1 MEIPAVVT
9 MIGSG
14 GIGAALLALA
24 REVIKRRVP
33 DLETTEAR
41 DTKRIEQRE
50 ANLDAA
56 YKAFQDSVYREL
68 DQSRKLHDKCE
79 ENRRIDHQECEA
91 KLLAATEKTANLA
104 GRVEFFEKSLDNLRP
119 GAQNGKATSHR
130 KTKAR

>member
-1 MEIPAVVT
+1 MEIPSVVSLL
-9 MIGSG
+9 GAG
-14 GIGAALLALA
+14 GLGAGILALA
-24 REVIKRRVP
+24 REVIKKRVQ
-33 DLETTEAR
+33 DVDTVAKR
-41 DTKRIEQRE
+41 DTERIEQRE
-50 ANLDAA
+50 ANLDSA
-56 YKAFQDSVYREL
+56 YKAFQESVYREL